1 MSQVPQDQILD
12 AIEHFRSRM
21 IYALQDHD
29 CQLHQ
34 QAVDIITILAPLA
47 SLESMMDEIALMLA
61 TSVTSGNDEQIQ
73 HVLYTLNQI
82 CGTQFPTEIK
92 DEDS

>member
-1 MSQVPQDQILD
+1 MSQIPPEQILD

-21 IYALQDHD
+21 IYALEDHD
-29 CQLHQ
+29 SQLHQ
-34 QAVDIITILAPLA
+34 QAVDIISILAPIE
-47 SLESMMDEIALMLA
+47 SLESIMNEIAEMLT
-61 TSVTSGNDEQIQ
+61 TSVTSGNPDQLQ

-92 DEDS
+92 DENS